1 MNDAVSGLRYQVSQT
16 TFYILQAAAQQTS
29 LSMLGTISDA
39 ESDRRLRPVLDALF
53 SCNTKHALK
62 LVQQALQKRPGW
74 PAARALR
81 ACIYLHQQRWDQ
93 AHQEISEV
101 RNQIDTGV
109 VSVTEDAAKKL
120 YMYYQEV
127 RREDLAAQVYEMVW
141 KQSNSQ
147 DLRIAETA
155 FSLYIRGN
163 AFSSAQKLA
172 TKLHRIA
179 SSRTQRYVF
188 WATAALWLGVT
199 YHTRSLPPALPPSSA
214 SNLSSSTKNRVNS
227 STLINHQT
235 DARML
240 KLGCAM
246 MTKALAAS
254 SVAPSAEMVRF
265 ATRVFKEAGE
275 FDSAI
280 QLISHP
286 QLVMDETEMLHLR
299 ADISFSSTK
308 DVSDYCTLLTQ
319 HSPND
324 WGYWLRYFESLKEQH
339 PDKWLEEAQEM
350 IDKALTRSSDR
361 GEASKKT
368 EPPRGAHLAQ
378 MELLHC
384 REDLHGMSESII
396 KYFDLFGDKSVVSRD
411 LRPWISLLQQN
422 DKLFT
427 SLFHQLESVCQ
438 KRGFPHHL
446 HLCWLKLWFD
456 CLEET
461 SDELIARYI
470 DHRLPGLE
478 STDRQPGDD
487 YIILAAHKVL
497 PTVSAVKK
505 LTTSIEGQGEDYD
518 SERYNDASAVLKCIM
533 LVEAAL
539 IWSPC
544 NYDFKLLL
552 LRLYEALG
560 GVDKMAMVWDSLD
573 VKHVQLSTLTHIV
586 LKPYFE
592 CGHHQP
598 LQTLIE
604 SIDSL
609 WREINLEIPDC
620 TTRALQDGSLNA
632 AVDFM
637 LFKLR
642 LERSIIL
649 AETMVAEAHLE
660 VLITGGE
667 PLGVRR
673 ALNTLRVQPKFT
685 SDSLD
690 GSKRMLSNE
699 DVMCYRFWNFRNYD
713 KDSRFDSLHEDIL
726 EEGAVCEPERLS
738 TLQVNLVSLTA
749 LLQLT
754 ERNGND
760 GNLLSNPSVQHQSSQ
775 TRQIATMPPNLQHTQ
790 EIASLVSDDILRICD
805 NGKVSDEAAL
815 RARVARNL
823 VDVWSLLN
831 QTVSGRGGL
840 SSREKDKEGMVNGNG
855 HGDEH
860 MSESIKTLVHD
871 ARELVRQ
878 VGQMCKEAVGD
889 EEVDEKS
896 KGYTS
901 SYNKAIKFP
910 RQLREC
916 CKVAF
921 NLLLLVGIA
930 VSSFSPILTKG
941 MRKTKKEKLKSGADG
956 AQKHQKTGTTSGF
969 SVQSFEAARNIVLMY
984 RDELMAATVRIQ
996 EWVTACIDD
1005 GVNWAEHVFEHGL
1018 YEQVAELI
1026 PDKLCEAP
1034 LLVGNGAAHEDN
1046 DVRTKKGSDEEKIDR
1061 NIDRNELC
1069 KDVVDSIR
1077 SSQSVSCSALLES
1090 LTSVTRRLQ
1099 LADL

>member
-1 MNDAVSGLRYQVSQT
+1 
-16 TFYILQAAAQQTS
+16 
-29 LSMLGTISDA
+29 MLGTISDA

-93 AHQEISEV
+93 AHQEISDV

-109 VSVTEDAAKKL
+109 ASVTEDAAKKL

-147 DLRIAETA
+147 DLRLAETA

-188 WATAALWLGVT
+188 WASAALWLGVT
-199 YHTRSLPPALPPSSA
+199 YHTRSLPPTLPPLST
-214 SNLSSSTKNRVNS
+214 SNLSSSTKNRFNS
-227 STLINHQT
+227 SSPLINQQM
-235 DARML
+235 DSRML

-254 SVAPSAEMVRF
+254 SAAPSAEMVRF
-265 ATRVFKEAGE
+265 ATRVFKQAGE

-286 QLVMDETEMLHLR
+286 RLVMDETEMLHLR
-299 ADISFSSTK
+299 ADILFSSTK
-308 DVSDYCTLLTQ
+308 DVSDYRTLLMQ
-319 HSPND
+319 HSRND
-324 WGYWLRYFESLKEQH
+324 WGYWLRYFESLKDQQ
-339 PDKWLEEAQEM
+339 PDNWLEEAQYM
-350 IDKALTRSSDR
+350 IDKALAKSSDR

-411 LRPWISLLQQN
+411 LRPWITLLQPN
-422 DKLFT
+422 DELFA
-427 SLFHQLESVCQ
+427 SLFHQLDSVCQ
-438 KRGFPHHL
+438 KCGFPHHL

-461 SDELIARYI
+461 SDQLISRYI
-470 DHRLPGLE
+470 DHRLSGLE
-478 STDRQPGDD
+478 PTDRQPGDD
-487 YIILAAHKVL
+487 YIILAAHKIL
-497 PTVSAVKK
+497 PTVNASKN

-518 SERYNDASAVLKCIM
+518 NERYNDASAVLKSIM

-560 GVDKMAMVWDSLD
+560 GVDKMAMLWDSLD

-642 LERSIIL
+642 LERSVIL

-673 ALNTLRVQPKFT
+673 ALNTLSVQPKFT

-699 DVMCYRFWNFRNYD
+699 DLMCYRFWNFRNYD

-726 EEGAVCEPERLS
+726 EEGTVCEPERLT
-738 TLQVNLVSLTA
+738 TLRVNLVSLTA

-760 GNLLSNPSVQHQSSQ
+760 VNISSNPSVQHQSSQ
-775 TRQIATMPPNLQHTQ
+775 TRQTAAMSPNLQHTQ
-790 EIASLVSDDILRICD
+790 ELASLVSDDILRICD
-805 NGKVSDEAAL
+805 SGQVSDEAAL
-815 RARVARNL
+815 RARVVRNL

-840 SSREKDKEGMVNGNG
+840 SSRGKDKEGMVNGNG
-855 HGDEH
+855 YGDED

-896 KGYTS
+896 KGDTS

-921 NLLLLVGIA
+921 NILLLVGIA

-941 MRKTKKEKLKSGADG
+941 MRKTKKLKSGADG
-956 AQKHQKTGTTSGF
+956 AQKHQKTGSTGGF
-969 SVQSFEAARNIVLMY
+969 SVQNFEAARNIVLMY

-1005 GVNWAEHVFEHGL
+1005 GVNWAEHVFEDGL
-1018 YEQVAELI
+1018 SEQVAGLI

-1046 DVRTKKGSDEEKIDR
+1046 DEEKKNRSIDR
-1061 NIDRNELC
+1061 KELC